1 MPKHM
6 SKEDKAQ
13 DKALLKGKSA
23 KVKKEYMKIDKKMD
37 KPSMSKKMDIKKDK
51 AILKSVESKFGKF
64 AKKGK

>member
-37 KPSMSKKMDIKKDK
+37 KPSMSKEMDVKKDK
-51 AILKSVESKFGKF
+51 AILKSVMGKFGK
-64 AKKGK
+64 KGK